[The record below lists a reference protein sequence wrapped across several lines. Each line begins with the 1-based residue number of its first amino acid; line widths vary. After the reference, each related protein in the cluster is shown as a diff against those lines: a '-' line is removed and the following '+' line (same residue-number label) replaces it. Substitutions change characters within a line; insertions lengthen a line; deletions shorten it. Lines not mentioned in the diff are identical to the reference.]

1 MVRQRRK
8 PAPDTTAATTRSKQP
23 TAARSSSSSS
33 SSSSNEPTIMT
44 TTEPAAAG
52 QWSTRTQWIVFAI
65 ASGVCAAF
73 NGAFA
78 KLTTTELTT
87 SLSNF
92 ISNLVGLSEYKSIVE
107 YVIRAVSINNP
118 RRGKPKLTTETL
130 FGEQMFFVLNLVF
143 NGVMWSLFTTALARG
158 TSATQVS
165 IMNTS
170 SNFIVTAMLGIAV
183 FSEKLPPLW
192 WVGAALLVVGNVITG
207 RKNDGDEVVDADA
220 TVEAEP
226 LIVHENDDAAQ
237 EADESAYKDD
247 EYDSD
252 VPDIPVQ

>member
-8 PAPDTTAATTRSKQP
+8 PASDTTAATTRSKQP
-23 TAARSSSSSS
+23 TAAQSSRSSSD
-33 SSSSNEPTIMT
+33 EPMT
-44 TTEPAAAG
+44 TTTESDTAS
-52 QWSTRTQWIVFAI
+52 QWSTQTQWIVFAI

-87 SLSNF
+87 SLSNG
-92 ISNLVGLSEYKSIVE
+92 ISNLVGLSEYKPIVE
-107 YVIRAVSINNP
+107 YVVRA
-118 RRGKPKLTTETL
+118 
-130 FGEQMFFVLNLVF
+130 MFFILNLVF

-183 FSEKLPPLW
+183 FAEKLPALW
-192 WVGAALLVVGNVITG
+192 WAGAALLVVGNVITG

-226 LIVHENDDAAQ
+226 LIIRENDGAAQ
-237 EADESAYKDD
+237 EVDESAYKDED
-247 EYDSD
+247 DDSD
-252 VPDIPVQ
+252 VLDIPVQ

>member
-8 PAPDTTAATTRSKQP
+8 PASDTTAATTRSKQP
-23 TAARSSSSSS
+23 TAASSSS
-33 SSSSNEPTIMT
+33 SSSSNEPMT
-44 TTEPAAAG
+44 TTTESSATSS
-52 QWSTRTQWIVFAI
+52 QWSTRAQWIVFAI

-87 SLSNF
+87 SLSNG
-92 ISNLVGLSEYKSIVE
+92 ISNLVGLSEYKPIVE
-107 YVIRAVSINNP
+107 YVVRA
-118 RRGKPKLTTETL
+118 
-130 FGEQMFFVLNLVF
+130 
-143 NGVMWSLFTTALARG
+143 MWSLFTTALARG

-220 TVEAEP
+220 TVDAEP
-226 LIVHENDDAAQ
+226 LIIPENDDAAQ
-237 EADESAYKDD
+237 EEDESAYKDD
-247 EYDSD
+247 EEDED

>member
-8 PAPDTTAATTRSKQP
+8 PTSDTAAAAESEKR
-23 TAARSSSSSS
+23 TAAAMA
-33 SSSSNEPTIMT
+33 EPVAG
-44 TTEPAAAG
+44 TEPVATPS
-52 QWSTRTQWIVFAI
+52 QWSTRTQWIVFAV

-87 SLSNF
+87 SLSNA
-92 ISNLVGLSEYKSIVE
+92 ISNLVGLSDHENVVE
-107 YVIRAVSINNP
+107 YIVRA
-118 RRGKPKLTTETL
+118 
-130 FGEQMFFVLNLVF
+130 MFFVLNLVF

-170 SNFIVTAMLGIAV
+170 TNFIVTALLGIAV

-192 WVGAALLVVGNVITG
+192 WAGASLLVVGNVITG
-207 RKNDGDEVVDADA
+207 RKNDGDESASA
-220 TVEAEP
+220 ETTVEAEP
-226 LIVHENDDAAQ
+226 LIVLEEDGGAR
-237 EADESAYKDD
+237 EADETAYKDD
-247 EYDSD
+247 EDSD
-252 VPDIPVQ
+252 VPDIPVE

>member
-8 PAPDTTAATTRSKQP
+8 PAPDTTAATTRSKLP
-23 TAARSSSSSS
+23 TAARSSSSS

-92 ISNLVGLSEYKSIVE
+92 ISNLVGLSEYKPIVE
-107 YVIRAVSINNP
+107 YVIRA
-118 RRGKPKLTTETL
+118 
-130 FGEQMFFVLNLVF
+130 MFFVLNLVF

-237 EADESAYKDD
+237 EADEPAYKDD
-247 EYDSD
+247 GYDSD

>member
-1 MVRQRRK
+1 MIRQRRK
-8 PAPDTTAATTRSKQP
+8 PASDTTAATTRSKQP
-23 TAARSSSSSS
+23 TAASSSN
-33 SSSSNEPTIMT
+33 SSSSNEPMT
-44 TTEPAAAG
+44 TTTASAPPS

-78 KLTTTELTT
+78 KLTTAELTT
-87 SLSNF
+87 SLSNG
-92 ISNLVGLSEYKSIVE
+92 ISNLVGLSEYKPIVE
-107 YVIRAVSINNP
+107 YVVRA
-118 RRGKPKLTTETL
+118 
-130 FGEQMFFVLNLVF
+130 MFFILNLAF

-192 WVGAALLVVGNVITG
+192 WAGAALLVVGNVITG

-220 TVEAEP
+220 TGEAEP
-226 LIVHENDDAAQ
+226 LIIPENDDAAQ
-237 EADESAYKDD
+237 EEDESAYKDD
-247 EYDSD
+247 EDDED

>member
-1 MVRQRRK
+1 MVRRRK
-8 PAPDTTAATTRSKQP
+8 PASDTTAATTRSKQP
-23 TAARSSSSSS
+23 TAAQSSSD
-33 SSSSNEPTIMT
+33 EPMT
-44 TTEPAAAG
+44 TTTTTESDTAS
-52 QWSTRTQWIVFAI
+52 QWSTQTQWIVFAI
-65 ASGVCAAF
+65 ASGVCAAL

-87 SLSNF
+87 SLSNG
-92 ISNLVGLSEYKSIVE
+92 ISNLVGLSEYKPIVE
-107 YVIRAVSINNP
+107 YVVRAVSINP
-118 RRGKPKLTTETL
+118 PPPFTMVKSKLTTKNFFFF
-130 FGEQMFFVLNLVF
+130 FGEQMFFILNLVF

-183 FSEKLPPLW
+183 FAEKLPPLW
-192 WVGAALLVVGNVITG
+192 WAGAALLVVGNVITG

-226 LIVHENDDAAQ
+226 LIIREDDGAAQ
-237 EADESAYKDD
+237 EVDESAYKD
-247 EYDSD
+247 EEVDSD
-252 VPDIPVQ
+252 VLDIPVQ

>member
-8 PAPDTTAATTRSKQP
+8 PASDTTAATTRSKQP
-23 TAARSSSSSS
+23 TAAQSSRSSSSD
-33 SSSSNEPTIMT
+33 EPMT
-44 TTEPAAAG
+44 TTTTTTTESDAAS
-52 QWSTRTQWIVFAI
+52 QWSTQTQWIVFAI

-87 SLSNF
+87 SLSNG
-92 ISNLVGLSEYKSIVE
+92 ISNLVGLSEYKPIVE
-107 YVIRAVSINNP
+107 YLVRA
-118 RRGKPKLTTETL
+118 
-130 FGEQMFFVLNLVF
+130 
-143 NGVMWSLFTTALARG
+143 MWSLFTTALARG

-183 FSEKLPPLW
+183 FAEKLPPLW
-192 WVGAALLVVGNVITG
+192 WAGAALLVVGNVITG

-226 LIVHENDDAAQ
+226 LIIREDDGAAQ
-237 EADESAYKDD
+237 EVDESAYKD
-247 EYDSD
+247 EEVDSD

>member
-8 PAPDTTAATTRSKQP
+8 PASDTTAATTRSKQP
-23 TAARSSSSSS
+23 TAAQSSRSSSSD
-33 SSSSNEPTIMT
+33 EPMT
-44 TTEPAAAG
+44 TTTTTTESDAAS
-52 QWSTRTQWIVFAI
+52 QWSTQTQWIVFAI

-87 SLSNF
+87 SLSNG
-92 ISNLVGLSEYKSIVE
+92 ISNLVGLSEYKPIVE
-107 YVIRAVSINNP
+107 YLVRA
-118 RRGKPKLTTETL
+118 
-130 FGEQMFFVLNLVF
+130 MFFILNLVF

-183 FSEKLPPLW
+183 FAEKLPPLW
-192 WVGAALLVVGNVITG
+192 WAGAALLVVGNVITG

-226 LIVHENDDAAQ
+226 LIIREDDGAAQ
-237 EADESAYKDD
+237 EVDESAYKD
-247 EYDSD
+247 EEVDSD